1 MAQPNQGGPEQAADR
16 NGMGW
21 LLASRAGDLLF
32 YRCAARPPGAPP
44 RAPRPPPAPAPGG
57 QVTLTDTD

>member
-32 YRCAARPPGAPP
+32 YRCAARPPGRP
-44 RAPRPPPAPAPGG
+44 APRPAPPARPPHLPPGG
-57 QVTLTDTD
+57 R